1 MAIISSQQPPD
12 SSGDA
17 QPARS
22 RPKPERPPASE
33 LPTPALSLVRDGQP
47 EEDERKGPDDSL
59 RPRRLADYIG
69 QKALKEVLD
78 IAIQAAKSRQEPLD
92 HLLLYGPPGLGKTTM
107 ALILA
112 QEMGVE
118 CKITTAPALERPRDI
133 AGLLVNLKPG
143 DVLFIDEIHRLPRV
157 TEEILYPAM
166 EDARLDI
173 TIGKGQSARTRS
185 IPLQPFTL
193 VGATTRV
200 GALTSPLRDRFG
212 LIQRLRFYEI
222 DELTEIVI
230 RTAQVLNTP
239 TEPAGAAEIAR
250 RARGTPRIANRL
262 LKRVRDYVEVKASG
276 PITEAIAAEAL
287 ELFNV
292 DPCGLD
298 WTDRRLLT
306 LMIENFS
313 GGPVGVD
320 TMAAATGEDAQ
331 TIEEVYE
338 PYLMQIGYLQRTP
351 RGRVITAAAC
361 RHLGYDAKTVPSA
374 VGEQQL
380 PLL

>member
-1 MAIISSQQPPD
+1 MAIISSKSAPEPQPPD
-12 SSGDA
+12 PQGMPSVA
-17 QPARS
+17 APLPA
-22 RPKPERPPASE
+22 PI
-33 LPTPALSLVRDGQP
+33 SLVRESRERDRP
-47 EEDERKGPDDSL
+47 VNSSEDTL
-59 RPRRLADYIG
+59 RPQRLADYIG
-69 QKALKEVLD
+69 QKSLKEVLD
-78 IAIQAAKSRQEPLD
+78 IAIRAAQSREEPLD

-107 ALILA
+107 ALILS
-112 QEMGVE
+112 QEMQVD

-143 DVLFIDEIHRLPRV
+143 DILFIDEIHRLPRV

-166 EDARLDI
+166 EDSRLDI

-185 IPLQPFTL
+185 IPLHPFTL

-212 LIQRLRFYEI
+212 LIQRLRFYEV
-222 DELTEIVI
+222 DELTQIVL

-239 TEPAGAAEIAR
+239 IQLDGAAEIAR
-250 RARGTPRIANRL
+250 RSRGTPRIANRL
-262 LKRVRDYVEVKASG
+262 LKRVRDYVEVKESG
-276 PITEAIAAEAL
+276 AIGQAIAAEAL

-298 WTDRRLLT
+298 WTDRRLLSV
-306 LMIENFS
+306 MIENFN
-313 GGPVGVD
+313 GGPVGLD

-338 PYLMQIGYLQRTP
+338 PYLMQLGYLQRTP
-351 RGRVITAAAC
+351 RGRVVTRAAC
-361 RHLGYDAKTVPSA
+361 HHLGYEHYAVPNLPTDH
-374 VGEQQL
+374 QL
-380 PLL
+380 SIT